1 MSGRLTSPN
10 VDGVLREV
18 LRWVGVPIAWAAL
31 WLLQRSNRKIGLAL
45 AYHGVREH
53 PLPAGTV
60 LLPDHDTGVF
70 ARQARYLGRHYRIV
84 AASQLREAIGCRK
97 RGDRFPLAI
106 TFDDDLPSHR
116 LTSLPVLQRLGLTA
130 TFFVCGASLSEP
142 FSFWWERLDRA
153 TAHDVDVAAE
163 IPFLRAKLPRTR
175 LPATKTTIQQIGEFI
190 KALPLAERDE
200 IADQLGSAVGP
211 DPAGAGM
218 RASDIRVLRDAG
230 FEIGFH
236 TLRHAFLPALD
247 DESLRDAMTEGR
259 ERLSAITGGP
269 LTTISYPHGGVDDR
283 VAAAAREAGFRYG
296 FTMEADAI
304 TPADDSLRIGRI
316 VPSFDS
322 TGHLAARLVHALA
335 TS

>member
-1 MSGRLTSPN
+1 
-10 VDGVLREV
+10 
-18 LRWVGVPIAWAAL
+18 
-31 WLLQRSNRKIGLAL
+31 LAL

-53 PLPAGTV
+53 PPPPGTV
-60 LLPDHDTGVF
+60 LLPDHDSGVF
-70 ARQARYLGRHYRIV
+70 ARQARYLGRHYRVV
-84 AASQLREAIGCRK
+84 AAGELREAIRYRR

-116 LTSLPVLQRLGLTA
+116 LTSLPVLERLGLTA

-153 TAHDVDVAAE
+153 AAHDIDVVAE
-163 IPFLRAKLPRTR
+163 IPLLRAKLPFPASKGT
-175 LPATKTTIQQIGEFI
+175 LPQIGEFMQ
-190 KALPLAERDE
+190 ALPLSERDE
-200 IADQLGSAVGP
+200 IADQLARRVGP
-211 DPAGAGM
+211 DPDDAGM
-218 RASDIRVLRDAG
+218 RASDIRALREAG

-236 TLRHAFLPALD
+236 TLRHPFLPGLD

-259 ERLSAITGGP
+259 ERLAAITGEP
-269 LTTISYPHGGVDDR
+269 LRTISYPHGGVDDR

-296 FTMEADAI
+296 FTTQADAI
-304 TPADDSLRIGRI
+304 TLDDDSLRIGRI